1 MKTPWQHQHGSGDP
15 FASPSGLKLTPT
27 ARNEHEHFMR
37 QALAMAHQ
45 AAKLGEVPIGAVVV
59 RNGQLV
65 TSAHN
70 WRETWNDPTAH
81 AELIAIREASK
92 VLGGWRLEDCTLY
105 VTLEPC
111 PMCAGAIVLSR
122 IGNVYFGAKDEKG
135 GAVVSKL
142 HSFTPG
148 LWNHDPNFHGGI
160 LADECGMILKDF
172 FRGLRNS

>member
-1 MKTPWQHQHGSGDP
+1 MTQRGKPGQSLV
-15 FASPSGLKLTPT
+15 PSEPNQEV
-27 ARNEHEHFMR
+27 ANANEHEYWMRLALDMAR
-37 QALAMAHQ
+37 QAALQ
-45 AAKLGEVPIGAVVV
+45 GEVPIGAVVV
-59 RNGQLV
+59 RDGQLIS
-65 TSAHN
+65 SAHN

-92 VLGGWRLEDCTLY
+92 VLGGWRLESCALY

-122 IGNVYFGAKDEKG
+122 IGNVYFGAEDKKG

-142 HSFTPG
+142 HTFEQG
-148 LWNHDPNFHGGI
+148 LWNHHPNFHGGI

-172 FRGLRNS
+172 FRGLRNT